1 MPDQQWNSALW
12 INRHQFCHHVPQGCT
27 KHPQGTFPQQIH
39 EHSYNLMAHIN
50 NGNLF
55 SCCGTAAGGIIAT
68 VQQTTPAGQCMEC
81 NPQEGARE
89 QKPEPGL
96 EVTLRSSPSRTEMES
111 YCPQKLFPPLGHHAI
126 DFYAQKKQLLCN
138 SLFIFYCTQEEE
150 KSSFQKWLFKIYIQ
164 EKNCAVAT
172 QELNKHHT
180 VTPMDGLHFSFT
192 SQHRKTYFS
201 SSWLF
206 NPSFCSKWIRLG
218 FNQFL
223 FGPNSFRHTG
233 KFNIEQ
239 NTEVKRSNNTSK
251 ELFPLCQQ
259 HSAADPSKYE
269 RLNEEG

>member
-1 MPDQQWNSALW
+1 METSSAAVALLQGELLPQSSRPLLQANAWNATLRKEPESRNLNQDSRSHWDQ
-12 INRHQFCHHVPQGCT
+12 V
-27 KHPQGTFPQQIH
+27 
-39 EHSYNLMAHIN
+39 
-50 NGNLF
+50 
-55 SCCGTAAGGIIAT
+55 
-68 VQQTTPAGQCMEC
+68 PAGLKWSFIA
-81 NPQEGARE
+81 P
-89 QKPEPGL
+89 K
-96 EVTLRSSPSRTEMES
+96 
-111 YCPQKLFPPLGHHAI
+111 KLFPPLGHYAI